1 MAGPAGAVA
10 APLYVGGAV
19 VAYGLMYAVNPEFR
33 AAHESLGSAMAQGAS
48 DSYGQ
53 IKDLIF
59 GEEEAAPAPAT
70 GTQTQTQTQTGAG
83 ATTDTATGEARC
95 PARPYWHFTDLVAGR
110 TILSVR
116 AFYSARN
123 HFADR
128 PWGPRTVFHSIFIS
142 NPLYVHKPHFF
153 VQIMADCTV
162 PLVPGE
168 SWGFVQEFIHAGRLN
183 ERPPHVTI
191 VTGGPNIF
199 PEYPGWEEFPIK

>member
-1 MAGPAGAVA
+1 MAGPAVA
-10 APLYVGGAV
+10 AAPIYVGGA
-19 VAYGLMYAVNPEFR
+19 ALGYGLMYAISPEFR
-33 AAHESLGSAMAQGAS
+33 AAHESLGEAMAQGAS

-59 GEEEAAPAPAT
+59 GDDEAMPAPIT
-70 GTQTQTQTQTGAG
+70 GTNTQTGAR
-83 ATTDTATGEARC
+83 TDTATGEARC
-95 PARPYWHFTDLVAGR
+95 PAIPFWHFTDPAAGK

-116 AFYSARN
+116 SFYSAKN

-142 NPLYVHKPHFF
+142 NPLYVHKPYFF

-162 PLVPGE
+162 PLAPGQ

-191 VTGGPNIF
+191 LAGGPNGF
-199 PEYPGWEEFPIK
+199 PEYPGWENFPIK